1 MSTKLPSICVDGR
14 LQEARLSLADA
25 ARMGNS
31 SPLLLSLVAPRNP
44 SPFNPSNSVVRKRHV
59 FHAMKSGDFS
69 LPCVTGRPGE
79 TLGETMNICRTSR
92 LTDRNNNNVVQGQ
105 GQGHCYSNVGKFP
118 LVMDGCRRVTYICRD
133 NVHHY
138 SDYMEEE
145 AGDQPSPTDYRCD
158 SDFYRWRNRWFIIVR
173 AK

>member
-1 MSTKLPSICVDGR
+1 MSTKLPSIYMDDR

-31 SPLLLSLVAPRNP
+31 SLRLLSLVAPRNP
-44 SPFNPSNSVVRKRHV
+44 SSFSPSNSVVRKRHV

-69 LPCVTGRPGE
+69 LPYVTVRPGE
-79 TLGETMNICRTSR
+79 TLGETMNTCRTSR
-92 LTDRNNNNVVQGQ
+92 LTDRNNNVVQ

-118 LVMDGCRRVTYICRD
+118 REMKGCRRVTYICRD

-145 AGDQPSPTDYRCD
+145 TGDQPSPTDYRCD
-158 SDFYRWRNRWFIIVR
+158 SDFYRWRNRWTIIVH